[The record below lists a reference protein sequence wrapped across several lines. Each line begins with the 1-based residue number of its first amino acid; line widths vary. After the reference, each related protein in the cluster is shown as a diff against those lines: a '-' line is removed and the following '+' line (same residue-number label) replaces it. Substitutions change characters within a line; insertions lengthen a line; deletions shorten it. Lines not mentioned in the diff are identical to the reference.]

1 MDKELDYDF
10 FGMNINREEVRNLVI
25 SDSSYLEESVLEN
38 ENEN

>member
-1 MDKELDYDF
+1 
-10 FGMNINREEVRNLVI
+10 MNINREEVRNLVI